1 MRVLLV
7 EDDIM
12 IADAVSAFLSQRAYS
27 CDWVMSL
34 EDARAAVSTVE
45 YSAVLLD
52 LNLPDGCGLT
62 LLDELRTLSKEL
74 PVIVLTARNTV
85 VERITGLDRGAD
97 DYLPKP
103 FDLDELYARLRAVQ
117 RRAAGRAEDVVRYKD
132 LELHPQ
138 CFDVRLDGRPVDVP
152 VSQFRLLQ
160 HLIEYRGKLR
170 TKQQIIDALYSWD
183 ECVAENTVEVYISQ
197 IRKSIRPDLIKTVR
211 GVGYMVPNAA

>member
-1 MRVLLV
+1 MRILLV
-7 EDDIM
+7 EDDAM
-12 IADAVSAFLSQRAYS
+12 IGDAVTAFLSQRNYG
-27 CDWVMSL
+27 CDWVTSL
-34 EDARAAVSTVE
+34 EDAKEAVLTVDYAAM
-45 YSAVLLD
+45 LLD

-62 LLDELRTLSKEL
+62 LLDRLRRQSDTL

-103 FDLDELYARLRAVQ
+103 FDLDELFARLRAVQ
-117 RRAAGRAEDVVRYKD
+117 RRAAGRAEEVVRYKD

-138 CFDVRLDGRPVDVP
+138 SFDVRLDGHRMDVP

-183 ECVAENTVEVYISQ
+183 ESVAENTVEVYVSQ
-197 IRKSIRPDLIKTVR
+197 IRKTIGPNLIKTVR